1 MNDEADVTE
10 GKAVTLQETSVIN
23 EEEKNLGAIE
33 VNADEFNN
41 KVTQDQF
48 ETDVKNKS
56 EIIKTEEADGSYN
69 KG

>member
-1 MNDEADVTE
+1 MYDEADVTE
-10 GKAVTLQETSVIN
+10 GKLVTLQQAGVIN
-23 EEEKNLGAIE
+23 EGEKNLGAIE

-41 KVTQDQF
+41 KDQF

-56 EIIKTEEADGSYN
+56 EIIKIEEADGSNN

>member
-1 MNDEADVTE
+1 MDDEADVTE
-10 GKAVTLQETSVIN
+10 GKLVTLQQTGVIN
-23 EEEKNLGAIE
+23 EKEKNLGAIE

-41 KVTQDQF
+41 KDQF

-56 EIIKTEEADGSYN
+56 EIIKIEEADGSNN

>member
-1 MNDEADVTE
+1 MDDEADVTE
-10 GKAVTLQETSVIN
+10 DKLVTLQQTGVIN

-33 VNADEFNN
+33 INADEFNN
-41 KVTQDQF
+41 KDQF

-56 EIIKTEEADGSYN
+56 EIIKIEEADGSNN

>member
-1 MNDEADVTE
+1 MDDEADVTE
-10 GKAVTLQETSVIN
+10 GKLVTLQQTGVIN
-23 EEEKNLGAIE
+23 EGEKNLGAIE

-41 KVTQDQF
+41 KDQF

-56 EIIKTEEADGSYN
+56 EIIKIEEADGSNN